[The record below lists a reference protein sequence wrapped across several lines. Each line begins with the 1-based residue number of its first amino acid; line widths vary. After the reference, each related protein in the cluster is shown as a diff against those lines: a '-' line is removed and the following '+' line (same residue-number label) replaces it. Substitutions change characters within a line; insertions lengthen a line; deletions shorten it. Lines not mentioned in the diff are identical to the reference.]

1 MKQVFSQR
9 GLPLL
14 HEEHRLQRVNTTQW
28 DVLVLDLDGT
38 LLCSQGAVSEQ
49 NLHAL
54 DSVRAHGI
62 EVVVAT
68 GRSFAE
74 CKHILQSINHSGVC
88 ITAGGSQMTCSEGEA
103 IARDIVEVE
112 VVREVTEQVLRR
124 GHRTL
129 LLKDATTCEAEYV
142 LVGDAELHVAST
154 WWFKT
159 LGVSVLEVSNITDDP
174 WPEDT
179 LRVGAVA
186 DECDLLPIANH
197 LEKTLSG
204 RAKLQHWS
212 AVTCSEATGSSTHLL
227 EVFSKEVSKWTML
240 ERHLGKQ
247 LNRARIAAIGDGLN
261 DVEMLQEVGL
271 AIAME
276 NANEFVQQH
285 ADVLA
290 GHHDNH
296 GFAGA
301 MHQWIIPSGETR

>member
-1 MKQVFSQR
+1 M
-9 GLPLL
+9 
-14 HEEHRLQRVNTTQW
+14 NTTQW

-38 LLCSQGAVSEQ
+38 LLCSEGAVSEQ

-54 DSVRAHGI
+54 DNVRALGI

-74 CKHILQSINHSGVC
+74 CKHILQSMNHIGVC
-88 ITAGGSQMTCSEGEA
+88 ITAGGSQMTCSAGEA
-103 IARDIVEVE
+103 IARDIVSSA
-112 VVREVTEQVLRR
+112 VVHEVTEQVLQS

-142 LVGDAELHVAST
+142 LVGDAELHDAST
-154 WWFKT
+154 WWFET
-159 LGVSVLEVSNITDDP
+159 LGISVREVENIHDDP
-174 WPEDT
+174 WPEHT

-186 DECDLLPIANH
+186 DECDLLPIANR
-197 LEKTLSG
+197 LEKTLAG
-204 RAKLQHWS
+204 RAKMQHWS
-212 AVTCSEATGSSTHLL
+212 AVTCSEATGSATHLL
-227 EVFSKEVSKWTML
+227 EVFSKDVSKWTML
-240 ERHLGKQ
+240 ERHLGEK
-247 LNRARIAAIGDGLN
+247 LNRTRIAAIGDGLN

-271 AIAME
+271 AIVME

-296 GFAGA
+296 GFADA
-301 MHQWIIPSGETR
+301 MHQWIIPCGGAR

>member
-1 MKQVFSQR
+1 
-9 GLPLL
+9 
-14 HEEHRLQRVNTTQW
+14 VNSTQW

-54 DSVRAHGI
+54 DRVRALGI

-68 GRSFAE
+68 GRSFSE
-74 CKHILQSINHSGVC
+74 CKHILQSMHHSGVC

-103 IARDIVEVE
+103 IARE
-112 VVREVTEQVLRR
+112 VVDEAIVHEVAEQVLQS

-129 LLKDATTCEAEYV
+129 LLKDATTCGVEYV
-142 LVGDAELHVAST
+142 LVGDAELHDAST
-154 WWFKT
+154 WWFNS
-159 LGVSVLEVSNITDDP
+159 LGISVHEVSNVCDDP
-174 WPEDT
+174 WPEHT

-186 DECDLLPIANH
+186 DELDLAPIANH
-197 LEKTLSG
+197 LERTLLG

-212 AVTCSEATGSSTHLL
+212 AVTCSEATGSATHLL
-227 EVFSKEVSKWTML
+227 EVFSTEVNKWTML
-240 ERHLGKQ
+240 ERHLGEN
-247 LNRARIAAIGDGLN
+247 LNRERIVAIGDGLN
-261 DVEMLQEVGL
+261 DVELLQEVGL
-271 AIAME
+271 AIVME

-301 MHQWIIPSGETR
+301 LHQWVITSGDTQ